1 MIRKMM
7 GLALIFK
14 IFGMLSVNGYDGA
27 VWYHDRHGAYVCS
40 LEEH

>member
-7 GLALIFK
+7 GPALVFK
-14 IFGMLSVNGYDGA
+14 IFDMLSVNGYDGA
-27 VWYHDRHGAYVCS
+27 VWYHDRHRAYVRS